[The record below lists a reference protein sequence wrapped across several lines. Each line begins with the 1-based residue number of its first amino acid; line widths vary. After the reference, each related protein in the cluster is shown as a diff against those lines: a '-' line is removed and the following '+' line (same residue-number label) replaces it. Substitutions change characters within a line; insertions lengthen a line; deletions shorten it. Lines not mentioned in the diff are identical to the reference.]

1 MKTKKDMKAFKRYL
15 NDRKRRHKGFMSAS
29 EFEATD
35 PARFFNAYIKWGGLL
50 SKKMREVVTNFKRME
65 KEVVTNFK
73 KREKAKKQHKQI
85 VNQTHSHNPIR
96 FIEEKPN
103 RQPASKDFRV
113 KEFEIINI
121 KTEPVVKG
129 GNVSD
134 SFFNIVGIARN
145 GSISII
151 KEAVPKPDLK
161 RILGMLRSRINQN
174 GV

>member
-50 SKKMREVVTNFKRME
+50 SKKMREVVTNFK
-65 KEVVTNFK
+65 

-103 RQPASKDFRV
+103 RQPTSKDFRV

-129 GNVSD
+129 GNISD